1 MKVIRAK
8 QYGFTLTELTIATLV
23 LMFGVVAV
31 MQLVPAAMQAN
42 LRNRYDT
49 TTVVLAQRELDQM
62 ITQPLSAANFTDADG
77 RVIALGDATL
87 PNVLVGSP
95 VIVVGNLVR
104 VDFTAAAVA
113 NYNFTAVD
121 PNDPSATPYE
131 VRWAVITNAVAGN
144 VVSKRYIVGAW
155 RPDRTHAALP
165 VTIEG
170 SVLR

>member
-8 QYGFTLTELTIATLV
+8 QCGFTLTELTIAMLV

-62 ITQPLSAANFTDADG
+62 VTQPLSAANFTDADG
-77 RVIALGDATL
+77 RVIALGHATQ

-121 PNDPSATPYE
+121 PDDASATPYE
-131 VRWAVITNAVAGN
+131 VRWAVITNTVAGS

-155 RPDRTHAALP
+155 RPDPTHAAPP
-165 VTIEG
+165 VTIEA

>member
-1 MKVIRAK
+1 MRVIRAK
-8 QYGFTLTELTIATLV
+8 QCGFTLTELTIATLV

-77 RVIALGDATL
+77 RVIALGDATQ
-87 PNVLVGSP
+87 PNVLVGSS

-113 NYNFTAVD
+113 NYHFTAVD
-121 PNDPSATPYE
+121 PNDASATPYE
-131 VRWAVITNAVAGN
+131 IRWAVITKAVAGN

-155 RPDRTHAALP
+155 RPDRTHPTPP

>member
-8 QYGFTLTELTIATLV
+8 QCGFTLTELTIAMLV

-62 ITQPLSAANFTDADG
+62 VTQPLSAANFTDADG
-77 RVIALGDATL
+77 RVITLGDATQ

-121 PNDPSATPYE
+121 PDDASATPYE
-131 VRWAVITNAVAGN
+131 VRWAVITNAVAGS

-155 RPDRTHAALP
+155 RPDRTHAAPP
-165 VTIEG
+165 VTIEA

>member
-8 QYGFTLTELTIATLV
+8 QCGFTLTELTIAMLV

-62 ITQPLSAANFTDADG
+62 VTQPLSAANFTDADG
-77 RVIALGDATL
+77 RVIALGDATQ

-121 PNDPSATPYE
+121 PDDASATPYE
-131 VRWAVITNAVAGN
+131 VRWAVITNAVAGS

-155 RPDRTHAALP
+155 QPDRTHAAPP
-165 VTIEG
+165 VTIEA